1 MLAAQD
7 RVLDLAGPST
17 RLVPG
22 HGPLAGKPELRAARD
37 MLASVRD
44 LVQTAIRAGDSLEA
58 LRARAPLADL
68 EARWGGGFMS
78 SDQFLAIVHTDLA
91 R

>member
-1 MLAAQD
+1 
-7 RVLDLAGPST
+7 
-17 RLVPG
+17 
-22 HGPLAGKPELRAARD
+22 